1 MYNSCDKSINID
13 AVAHFKLG
21 LVSQRW
27 VIIAKIFLHWERS
40 PHIPFKI
47 FRSMKTNS
55 TRNLDRFL
63 SLSRQIDW
71 QNTQTWIK
79 LCRNYCCILGHVL
92 RWLRKIK
99 ILTNIITMRPD
110 LTFSSVS
117 ETLHRG
123 TKCLSHHHHLASL
136 NIENHQSI
144 GDFNLK

>member
-71 QNTQTWIK
+71 QNTQTWIN

-110 LTFSSVS
+110 IFISFWDIASWHKVS
-117 ETLHRG
+117 ESSSSSGKSEYWEPSINQRF
-123 TKCLSHHHHLASL
+123 
-136 NIENHQSI
+136 QS
-144 GDFNLK
+144 